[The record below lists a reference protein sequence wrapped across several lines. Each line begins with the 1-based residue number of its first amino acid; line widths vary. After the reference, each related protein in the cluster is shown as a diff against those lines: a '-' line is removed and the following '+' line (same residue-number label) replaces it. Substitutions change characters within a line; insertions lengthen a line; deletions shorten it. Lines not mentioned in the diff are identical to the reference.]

1 MKLTTA
7 FWDLENNKMIG
18 KITDKG
24 VGSFRNR
31 IEYIFGLRKHEHA
44 LTTIRTIGK
53 NCFSPD
59 PLRHGHDKDKIDVEG
74 MIAEFDAVEKLRNN
88 AIDSDRVVKPVWH
101 AILALPPGE
110 HLDDEQWREAIEM
123 YLADLGFSDLNK
135 WVAVLHGDTDHEHVH
150 IVANRI
156 RLDEEFSMVKDS
168 NERSRSCDSTS
179 RIEDHFGLSKAP
191 APTETWG
198 TAISRAQMEAAER
211 EGTTPLKHRMIAK
224 IAGAV
229 EACQAQSGDMF
240 MLIQLLRRQRVY
252 VHFAKNAE
260 GQPTGISYEYNGTVI
275 SGRKLKRS
283 RLTFQKLTNQ
293 EGIQYDPETFPALE
307 IEAARRDAERED
319 RVRIYYLVLRASNRR
334 PVRISFK
341 ARQQQELEATLKLI
355 IAAILALFG
364 IRANWELEDK
374 KEGESYYQLRSN
386 WTSMPQ
392 VEQEQDVDYMFNQNA
407 LEHAHP

>member
-1 MKLTTA
+1 
-7 FWDLENNKMIG
+7 MIG

-24 VGSFRNR
+24 IGSFRNR

-44 LTTIRTIGK
+44 LTTIRTIGR

-74 MIAEFDAVEKLRNN
+74 MVAEFDSVEKLRSN
-88 AIDSDRVVKPVWH
+88 AIDSDRVIKPVWH

-110 HLDDEQWREAIEM
+110 HLDDEQWKEAIEM

-191 APTETWG
+191 TPTETWG
-198 TAISRAQMEAAER
+198 TAISRNAMEAADR

-229 EACQAQSGDMF
+229 EACQAQGGDMF
-240 MLIQLLRRQRVY
+240 LLVQLLRRQQVY
-252 VHFAKNAE
+252 VHFTKNQE
-260 GQPTGISYEYNGTVI
+260 GQPTGISFEYNGTII

-283 RLTFQKLTNQ
+283 RLTFQKLTQQ
-293 EGIQYDPETFPALE
+293 EGISYDPETFQRLE
-307 IEAARRDAERED
+307 REAARRDSEHQERI
-319 RVRIYYLVLRASNRR
+319 RVFYLVLRARNRR
-334 PVRISFK
+334 AIRLSIK
-341 ARQQQELEATLKLI
+341 ARQQKELEATIKLI
-355 IAAILALFG
+355 MAIILALFG

-374 KEGESYYQLRSN
+374 KPGEHYYQLRSG
-386 WTSMPQ
+386 WASLPQ
-392 VEQEQDVDYMFNQNA
+392 VEQEQDLLEAWERDPELA
-407 LEHAHP
+407 LHS

>member
-1 MKLTTA
+1 
-7 FWDLENNKMIG
+7 MIG

-44 LTTIRTIGK
+44 LTTIRTIGR
-53 NCFSPD
+53 NCFSLD
-59 PLRHGHDKDKIDVEG
+59 PLRHGNDRDKIDVEG
-74 MIAEFDAVEKLRNN
+74 MISEFDAVEKLRNN

-110 HLDDEQWREAIEM
+110 HLDYDQWREAIEM
-123 YLADLGFSDLNK
+123 YLSDLGFTDLNK

-150 IVANRI
+150 IVANRV
-156 RLDEEFSMVKDS
+156 RLDEEFSMVRDS

-198 TAISRAQMEAAER
+198 TAISRNALEAAER
-211 EGTTPLKHRMIAK
+211 EGTVPLKHRMIAK

-229 EACQAQSGDMF
+229 EACQAQGGDMF
-240 MLIQLLRRQRVY
+240 LLVQLLRRQRVY
-252 VHFAKNAE
+252 VHFTKSQD
-260 GQPTGISYEYNGTVI
+260 GQPKGIAYEYNGTII

-283 RLTFQKLTNQ
+283 RLTFQKLIQQ
-293 EGIQYDPETFPALE
+293 EGISYDPETFPSLE
-307 IEAARRDAERED
+307 IEAARRDAEREE
-319 RVRIYYLVLRASNRR
+319 RVRIYYIVLRAKNRR
-334 PVRISFK
+334 PLRLSFP
-341 ARQQQELEATLKLI
+341 ARKQKELEDTIKAI
-355 IAAILALFG
+355 IALLLSLLG

-374 KEGESYYQLRSN
+374 KPGEPYYQLRSD
-386 WTSMPQ
+386 WMTLTR
-392 VEQEQDVDYMFNQNA
+392 VEQEQELGMAWECEKNIEYT
-407 LEHAHP
+407 

>member
-1 MKLTTA
+1 
-7 FWDLENNKMIG
+7 MIG

-24 VGSFRNR
+24 IGSFRNR

-44 LTTIRTIGK
+44 LTTIRTIGR

-59 PLRHGHDKDKIDVEG
+59 PLRNGHDKDKIDVEG

-123 YLADLGFSDLNK
+123 YLSDLGFDETNK

-156 RLDEEFSMVKDS
+156 RFDEEFTMVRDS

-198 TAISRAQMEAAER
+198 TTITRGQMEAAQR
-211 EGTTPLKHRMIAK
+211 EGSTPLKHRMIAK

-229 EACQAQSGDMF
+229 EATAAAQGDMF
-240 MLIQLLRRQRVY
+240 MLINLLRRQRVF
-252 VHFAKNAE
+252 VHFTKNAE
-260 GQPTGISYEYNGTVI
+260 GQPNGIAYEYNGTII

-283 RLTFQKLTNQ
+283 RLTFQKLTQQ
-293 EGIQYDPETFPALE
+293 EGISYDPESFPSLE
-307 IEAARRDAERED
+307 AEAARRDHERQE
-319 RVRIYYLVLRASNRR
+319 RIRIFYLVLRAKNRR
-334 PVRISFK
+334 PRRLSIAVQNQK
-341 ARQQQELEATLKLI
+341 ELEATIKLL

-364 IRANWELEDK
+364 IRANFKFEDK
-374 KEGESYYQLRSN
+374 KPGEPYYQLRSD
-386 WTSMPQ
+386 WLTLPQ
-392 VEQEQDVDYMFNQNA
+392 GVQEQELMEAWESDPA
-407 LEHAHP
+407 LALHR

>member
-1 MKLTTA
+1 MISTT
-7 FWDLENNKMIG
+7 DCLVLENNKMIG

-44 LTTIRTIGK
+44 LTTIRTIGR

-59 PLRHGHDKDKIDVEG
+59 PLRYGHDKDKIDVEG

-101 AILALPPGE
+101 AILSLPPGE
-110 HLDDEQWREAIEM
+110 ELSDAQWQEAVEM
-123 YLADLGFSDLNK
+123 YLADLGFGDDNK
-135 WVAVLHGDTDHEHVH
+135 WVAVLHGDTDHQHVH
-150 IVANRI
+150 VVGNRI
-156 RLDEEFSMVKDS
+156 CLNEEFSMVKDS

-198 TAISRAQMEAAER
+198 TAISRAQMEAADR

-229 EACQAQSGDMF
+229 ETCQAQGGDMF
-240 MLIQLLRRQRVY
+240 MLISLLRRQQVY
-252 VHFAKNAE
+252 VHFTKNQE
-260 GQPTGISYEYNGTVI
+260 GQPTGISYEFNGTVI

-283 RLTFQKLTNQ
+283 RLTFQKLTTQ
-293 EGIQYDPETFPALE
+293 EGIQYDPETFRELE
-307 IEAARRDAERED
+307 AEAARRDSDRQE
-319 RVRIYYLVLRASNRR
+319 RVRVFHLVLRARNRR
-334 PVRISFK
+334 PRRLSIAVQNQK
-341 ARQQQELEATLKLI
+341 ELEATIKLI
-355 IAAILALFG
+355 VAILLALFG
-364 IRANWELEDK
+364 IRANFEFEDK
-374 KEGESYYQLRSN
+374 KPGEPYYQLRSD
-386 WTSMPQ
+386 WLSLPQ
-392 VEQEQDVDYMFNQNA
+392 VEQEQELSRAWDSDRELA
-407 LEHAHP
+407 I

>member
-1 MKLTTA
+1 
-7 FWDLENNKMIG
+7 MIG

-44 LTTIRTIGK
+44 LTTIRTIGR
-53 NCFSPD
+53 NCFSSD
-59 PLRHGHDKDKIDVEG
+59 PLRNGHDKDKIDVEG
-74 MIAEFDAVEKLRNN
+74 MIAEFDSVEKLRDN

-101 AILALPPGE
+101 AILSLPPSE
-110 HLDDEQWREAIEM
+110 ELTDVQWQEAVEM
-123 YLADLGFSDLNK
+123 YLHDLGFGDDNK
-135 WVAVLHGDTDHEHVH
+135 WVAVLHGDTDHQHVH
-150 IVANRI
+150 VVANRI
-156 RLDEEFSMVKDS
+156 CMNEEFSMVKDS

-179 RIEDHFGLSKAP
+179 RIEDHFDLSKAP

-198 TAISRAQMEAAER
+198 TTITRGQMEAAQR

-229 EACQAQSGDMF
+229 EATQAQGGDMF
-240 MLIQLLRRQRVY
+240 MLVSLLRRQRVY
-252 VHFAKNAE
+252 VHFTTNQD
-260 GQPTGISYEYNGTVI
+260 GQPSGISYEYQGTVI

-283 RLTFQKLTNQ
+283 RLTFQKLATQ
-293 EGIQYDPETFPALE
+293 EGISYDPETFPALE
-307 IEAARRDAERED
+307 AEVARRDDEREERI
-319 RVRIYYLVLRASNRR
+319 RVFYLVLRARNRR
-334 PVRISFK
+334 PIRLSIK
-341 ARQQQELEATLKLI
+341 ARQQQELEATIRLI
-355 IAAILALFG
+355 MAAILALFG

-374 KEGESYYQLRSN
+374 KEGEPYYQLRSD

-392 VEQEQDVDYMFNQNA
+392 VEQEQDVDYMFNQHA

>member
-1 MKLTTA
+1 
-7 FWDLENNKMIG
+7 MIG

-44 LTTIRTIGK
+44 LTTIRTIGR
-53 NCFSPD
+53 NCFSPN
-59 PLRHGHDKDKIDVEG
+59 PLRNGHSKNDIDVDG
-74 MIAEFDAVEKLRNN
+74 MIAEFDSVGKLRDSS
-88 AIDSDRVVKPVWH
+88 IDSDRVVKPVWH

-110 HLDDEQWREAIEM
+110 ELTDAQWQDAVEM
-123 YLADLGFSDLNK
+123 YLHDLGFGDDNK
-135 WVAVLHGDTDHEHVH
+135 WVAVLHGDTDHQHVH

-198 TAISRAQMEAAER
+198 ATITRGQMEAAQR
-211 EGTTPLKHRMIAK
+211 EGTTPIKHRMIAK

-229 EACQAQSGDMF
+229 EATQQAQGDMF
-240 MLIQLLRRQRVY
+240 MLVSLLRRQRVY
-252 VHFAKNAE
+252 VHFTKNQE
-260 GQPTGISYEYNGTVI
+260 GQPNGIAYEYNGTVI

-283 RLTFQKLTNQ
+283 RLTFQKLTQQ
-293 EGIQYDPETFPALE
+293 EGISYDPETFHRLE
-307 IEAARRDAERED
+307 AEAARRDDEREERI
-319 RVRIYYLVLRASNRR
+319 RVFYLVLRARNRR
-334 PVRISFK
+334 PIRLSIK
-341 ARQQQELEATLKLI
+341 ARQQQELEATIKLI

-364 IRANWELEDK
+364 IQANWELEDK
-374 KEGESYYQLRSN
+374 KESEPYYQLRSN

-392 VEQEQDVDYMFNQNA
+392 VEQEQDIDHMFNQQTI
-407 LEHAHP
+407 EHAHP

>member
-1 MKLTTA
+1 
-7 FWDLENNKMIG
+7 MIG

-24 VGSFRNR
+24 IGSFRNR

-44 LTTIRTIGK
+44 LTTIRTIGR

-59 PLRHGHDKDKIDVEG
+59 PLRNGHEKDKIDVEG
-74 MIAEFDAVEKLRNN
+74 MIAEFDAVEKLRDN

-110 HLDDEQWREAIEM
+110 HLNDKQWSEAIDM
-123 YLADLGFSDLNK
+123 FLSDLGFDETNK
-135 WVAVLHGDTDHEHVH
+135 WVAVLHGDTDHEHCH

-168 NERSRSCDSTS
+168 NERSRSCDSTG

-191 APTETWG
+191 APSETWG

-211 EGTTPLKHRMIAK
+211 EGTIPLKHKMIAK

-229 EACQAQSGDMF
+229 EATQQAHGDMF
-240 MLIQLLRRQRVY
+240 MLVSLLRRQQVY
-252 VHFAKNAE
+252 VHFTKNAD
-260 GQPTGISYEYNGTVI
+260 GQPTGISYEHQGTVI

-283 RLTFQKLTNQ
+283 RLTFQKLTTQ
-293 EGIQYDPETFPALE
+293 EGIEYDPETFRELE
-307 IEAARRDAERED
+307 IEAARRDAEREE
-319 RVRIYYLVLRASNRR
+319 RVRVFYLVLRARNRR
-334 PVRISFK
+334 PIRLSFK
-341 ARQQQELEATLKLI
+341 ARQQKELEDTIKAI
-355 IAAILALFG
+355 IALLLSLLG

-374 KEGESYYQLRSN
+374 KPGEPYYQLRSD
-386 WTSMPQ
+386 WVTLPRA
-392 VEQEQDVDYMFNQNA
+392 EQEQELAIAWEEDPA
-407 LEHAHP
+407 LAL